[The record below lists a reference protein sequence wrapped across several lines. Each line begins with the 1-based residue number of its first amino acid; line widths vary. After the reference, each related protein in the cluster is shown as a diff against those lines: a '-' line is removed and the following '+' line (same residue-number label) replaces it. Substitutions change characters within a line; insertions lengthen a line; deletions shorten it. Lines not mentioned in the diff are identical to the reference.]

1 MPFPDTVSAPAR
13 AALADVVHRPFWLDR
28 PDRPEARPALT
39 GDIHADLV
47 VVGGGLSG
55 LWAAYE
61 ARRRFPDWSVVL
73 LEGQRI
79 AEGASGRNG
88 GFVAASLTHGL
99 GNGLARWPDDMPELV
114 RQGQSNLEDIVGV
127 IKSERIDCDLVRSGE
142 LDVAVEDYQVADL
155 RDVVAEA
162 ARLGLNWQ
170 FLDCDAV
177 RARVDSPTYRA
188 GVLDRDGVVMVDP
201 ARLTWG
207 LAAAAERAGV
217 AIYEHTRV
225 TGIDRSGSGLH
236 VKTDF
241 GSVRAGR
248 VALATSAFPPLLK
261 RLGHYVVPVYD
272 SVLMTEPLSRDQ
284 RDAIGWEDRVG
295 IGDAGN
301 QFHYY
306 RMSEDG
312 RILWGGYDAS
322 YYGGFNPM
330 HERQGAP
337 FARLSE
343 HFRYTF
349 PQLDGLRFTHAWA
362 GAIDTCSRFSAFWG
376 TAYDGRLSYSLGFT
390 GLGVGAS
397 RFGAQVML
405 DLLSGERTE
414 RTGLEMVQTKP
425 IPFPP
430 EPIRG
435 FGIRVTRRAID
446 KADRNEGRRNLWLRT
461 LDRVG
466 LGFDS

>member
-28 PDRPEARPALT
+28 PERPEARPALT

-73 LEGQRI
+73 VEGQRI

-99 GNGLARWPDDMPELV
+99 GNGLARWPDDLPELV
-114 RQGQSNLEDIVGV
+114 RQGQSNLADIVGV
-127 IKSERIDCDLVRSGE
+127 IARERIDCDLVRSGE

-162 ARLGLNWQ
+162 ASLGLDLQ
-170 FLDCDAV
+170 FLDRDEV

-207 LAAAAERAGV
+207 LASAAERAGV

-225 TGIDRSGSGLH
+225 TGIDGSGSGLR
-236 VKTDF
+236 VTIDF

>member
-127 IKSERIDCDLVRSGE
+127 IESERIDCDLVRSGE

-162 ARLGLNWQ
+162 ASLGLTWQ
-170 FLDCDAV
+170 FLDRDEV

-207 LAAAAERAGV
+207 LAAAAERAEV
-217 AIYEHTRV
+217 AIHEHTRV
-225 TGIDRSGSGLH
+225 TGIERSGSGLR
-236 VKTDF
+236 VTTDF

>member
-1 MPFPDTVSAPAR
+1 
-13 AALADVVHRPFWLDR
+13 
-28 PDRPEARPALT
+28 
-39 GDIHADLV
+39 
-47 VVGGGLSG
+47 
-55 LWAAYE
+55 
-61 ARRRFPDWSVVL
+61 VVL

-127 IKSERIDCDLVRSGE
+127 IESERIDCDLVRSGE

-162 ARLGLNWQ
+162 ARLGLSWQ
-170 FLDCDAV
+170 FLDRDAV

-225 TGIDRSGSGLH
+225 TGVERSGSGLR
-236 VKTDF
+236 VTTDF

-414 RTGLEMVQTKP
+414 RTGLEMVRTKP

>member
-127 IKSERIDCDLVRSGE
+127 IESERIDCDLVRSGE

-162 ARLGLNWQ
+162 ARLGLSWQ
-170 FLDCDAV
+170 FLDRDAV

-225 TGIDRSGSGLH
+225 TGVERSGSGLR
-236 VKTDF
+236 VTTDF

-414 RTGLEMVQTKP
+414 RTGLEMVRTKP

>member
-1 MPFPDTVSAPAR
+1 MPFPDVVTTAAR
-13 AALADVVHRPFWLDR
+13 AALADVRFTPYWLDQPSR
-28 PDRPEARPALT
+28 PAARPALV
-39 GDIHADLV
+39 GDVEADLV
-47 VVGGGLSG
+47 VIGGGLSG
-55 LWAAYE
+55 LWTAYE
-61 ARRRFPDWSVVL
+61 ARRRFPDWSVIL

-79 AEGASGRNG
+79 AEAASGRNG

-99 GNGLARWPDDMPELV
+99 PNGLARWPGEMPELL
-114 RQGQSNLEDIVGV
+114 RLGQANLDGIVSVVEAEG
-127 IKSERIDCDLVRSGE
+127 IDCDLVRSGE
-142 LDVAVEDYQVADL
+142 LDVAVDGYQVADL
-155 RDVVAEA
+155 REMVEA
-162 ARLGLNWQ
+162 AGALGLDYE
-170 FLDCDAV
+170 FLDRDAV
-177 RARVDSPTYRA
+177 RSMVDSPTYHA
-188 GVLDRDGVVMVDP
+188 GVLDRRGVVMVDP
-201 ARLTWG
+201 ARLSWG
-207 LAAAAERAGV
+207 LASAAERAGV
-217 AIYEHTRV
+217 VIHEQTRV
-225 TGIDRSGSGLH
+225 TDLGRAGAGM
-236 VKTDF
+236 VVTTDF

-248 VALATSAFPPLLK
+248 VALATSAFPPLLR

-272 SVLMTEPLSRDQ
+272 SVLMTEPLTPEQ
-284 RDAIGWEDRVG
+284 RASIGWQDRVG
-295 IGDAGN
+295 IGNAGN

-306 RMSEDG
+306 RITHDG

-349 PQLDGLRFTHAWA
+349 PQLEGLRFTHAWA

-376 TAYDGRLSYSLGFT
+376 TAYDGRVSYSLGFT

-405 DLLSGERTE
+405 DLLSGESTE
-414 RTGLEMVQTKP
+414 RTRLEMVRTKP

-435 FGIRVTRRAID
+435 IGIGITRRAID
-446 KADRNEGRRNLWLRT
+446 KADRNEGRRNIWLRT
-461 LDRVG
+461 LDRIG

>member
-99 GNGLARWPDDMPELV
+99 GNGLARWPDELPELV

-127 IKSERIDCDLVRSGE
+127 IESERIDCDLVRSGE

-170 FLDCDAV
+170 FLDRDEV

-201 ARLTWG
+201 ARMTWG
-207 LAAAAERAGV
+207 LAAAAERAEV

-225 TGIDRSGSGLH
+225 TGIERSGSGLR
-236 VKTDF
+236 VTTDF

-284 RDAIGWEDRVG
+284 RAAIGWEDRVG

-405 DLLSGERTE
+405 DLLSGEPTE
-414 RTGLEMVQTKP
+414 RTALEMVRTKP

>member
-1 MPFPDTVSAPAR
+1 MPFPDVVTPAAR
-13 AALADVVHRPFWLDR
+13 AALADVRFTPYWLDQPDR
-28 PDRPEARPALT
+28 PDARPALV
-39 GDIHADLV
+39 GDVEADLV

-55 LWAAYE
+55 LWTAYE
-61 ARRRFPDWSVVL
+61 ARRRFPDWTVIL

-79 AEGASGRNG
+79 AEAASGRNG

-99 GNGLARWPDDMPELV
+99 PNGVSRWPGEMPELV
-114 RQGQSNLEDIVGV
+114 RQGQANLEGIVSV
-127 IKSERIDCDLVRSGE
+127 IEAEGIDCDLVRSGE
-142 LDVAVEDYQVADL
+142 LDVAVDDYQVADL
-155 RDVVAEA
+155 REMVQEA
-162 ARLGLNWQ
+162 GALGLDYE
-170 FLDCDAV
+170 FLDRDAV
-177 RARVDSPTYRA
+177 RSMVNSPTYHA
-188 GVLDRDGVVMVDP
+188 GVLDRRGVVMVDP
-201 ARLTWG
+201 ARLSWG
-207 LAAAAERAGV
+207 LASAATRAGV
-217 AIYEHTRV
+217 VIHEQTRV
-225 TGIDRSGSGLH
+225 TDLGRAGPGMM
-236 VKTDF
+236 VRTDF

-248 VALATSAFPPLLK
+248 VALATSAFPPLLR

-272 SVLMTEPLSRDQ
+272 SVLMTEPLSAQQ
-284 RDAIGWEDRVG
+284 RALIGWQERVG

-306 RMSEDG
+306 RITHDG

-349 PQLDGLRFTHAWA
+349 PQLEGLRFTHAWA

-405 DLLSGERTE
+405 DLLSGESTE
-414 RTGLEMVQTKP
+414 RTRLEMVRTKP

-435 FGIRVTRRAID
+435 IGIGITRRAID

>member
-39 GDIHADLV
+39 GDIQADLV

-73 LEGQRI
+73 LEGHRI
-79 AEGASGRNG
+79 ADGASGRNG

-99 GNGLARWPDDMPELV
+99 SNGLSRWPDDMPELV
-114 RQGQSNLEDIVGV
+114 RQGQANLEGIVGV
-127 IKSERIDCDLVRSGE
+127 IHDERIDCDLVRSGE
-142 LDVAVEDYQVADL
+142 LDVAVEDYQVTDL

-162 ARLGLNWQ
+162 ASLGLAWE
-170 FLDCDAV
+170 FLERDEL

-188 GVLDRDGVVMVDP
+188 GVLDRAGVVMVDP
-201 ARLTWG
+201 ARMSWG

-217 AIYEHTRV
+217 AIFEHTRV
-225 TGIDRSGSGLH
+225 TGIDRSGSGLR
-236 VKTDF
+236 VTTDF
-241 GSVRAGR
+241 GSVRARR

-272 SVLMTEPLSRDQ
+272 SVLMTEPLSADQ
-284 RDAIGWEDRVG
+284 RAAIGWEERVG

-405 DLLSGERTE
+405 DLLSGEQTE
-414 RTGLEMVQTKP
+414 RTRLEMVCTKP

-430 EPIRG
+430 EPIRS

>member
-28 PDRPEARPALT
+28 SERPEARPALT

-99 GNGLARWPDDMPELV
+99 GNGLARWPDELPELV

-170 FLDCDAV
+170 FLDRDEV

-207 LAAAAERAGV
+207 LAAAAERAEV
-217 AIYEHTRV
+217 AIHEHTRV
-225 TGIDRSGSGLH
+225 TGIERSGSGLR
-236 VKTDF
+236 VTTDF

>member
-1 MPFPDTVSAPAR
+1 
-13 AALADVVHRPFWLDR
+13 
-28 PDRPEARPALT
+28 
-39 GDIHADLV
+39 
-47 VVGGGLSG
+47 
-55 LWAAYE
+55 
-61 ARRRFPDWSVVL
+61 
-73 LEGQRI
+73 
-79 AEGASGRNG
+79 
-88 GFVAASLTHGL
+88 
-99 GNGLARWPDDMPELV
+99 MPELV

-127 IKSERIDCDLVRSGE
+127 IESERIDCDLVRSGE

-170 FLDCDAV
+170 FLDRDEV

-272 SVLMTEPLSRDQ
+272 SVLMTEPLSRGQ

-405 DLLSGERTE
+405 DLLSGEQTE
-414 RTGLEMVQTKP
+414 RTALEMVRTKP

>member
-13 AALADVVHRPFWLDR
+13 AALADVVHRPFWLDSPAR
-28 PDRPEARPALT
+28 PSARPALT
-39 GDIHADLV
+39 GDVHADLV
-47 VVGGGLSG
+47 VIGGGLSG

-61 ARRRFPDWSVVL
+61 ARRRFPGWSVVL

-99 GNGLARWPDDMPELV
+99 PNGLSRWPDEMPALV
-114 RQGQSNLEDIVGV
+114 RQGQANLEDIVSV
-127 IKSERIDCDLVRSGE
+127 IQREGIDCDLVRSGE
-142 LDVAVEDYQVADL
+142 LDVAVADYQVADL
-155 RDVVAEA
+155 RDMVAEA
-162 ARLGLNWQ
+162 AALGLAYE
-170 FLDCDAV
+170 FLDREQV

-201 ARLTWG
+201 ARLSWG

-217 AIYEHTRV
+217 VVHEHTRV
-225 TGIDRSGSGLH
+225 TGLERAGAGLR
-236 VKTDF
+236 VTTDF

-272 SVLMTEPLSRDQ
+272 SVLMTEPLSPEQ
-284 RDAIGWEDRVG
+284 RTSIGWQDRVG

-306 RMSEDG
+306 RITYDG

-322 YYGGFNPM
+322 YYGGFNPL

-349 PQLDGLRFTHAWA
+349 PQLHGVRFTHAWA

-405 DLLSGERTE
+405 DMLSGERTE
-414 RTGLEMVQTKP
+414 RTALEMVRTKP

-435 FGIRVTRRAID
+435 IGIGITRRAID

-461 LDRVG
+461 LDRIG

>member
-1 MPFPDTVSAPAR
+1 MPFPDVVTPAAR
-13 AALADVVHRPFWLDR
+13 AALADVRFTPYWLDQPSR
-28 PDRPEARPALT
+28 PAARPALV
-39 GDIHADLV
+39 GDVEADLV
-47 VVGGGLSG
+47 VIGGGLSG
-55 LWAAYE
+55 LWTAYE
-61 ARRRFPDWSVVL
+61 ARRRFPDWSVIL

-79 AEGASGRNG
+79 AEAASGRNG

-99 GNGLARWPDDMPELV
+99 PNGMSRWPGEMPELL
-114 RQGQSNLEDIVGV
+114 RLGQANLDGIVSVVEAEG
-127 IKSERIDCDLVRSGE
+127 IDCDLVRSGE
-142 LDVAVEDYQVADL
+142 LDVAVDGYQVADL
-155 RDVVAEA
+155 REMVEA
-162 ARLGLNWQ
+162 AGALGLDYE
-170 FLDCDAV
+170 FLDRDAV
-177 RARVDSPTYRA
+177 RSMVDSPTYHA
-188 GVLDRDGVVMVDP
+188 GVLDRRGVVMVDP
-201 ARLTWG
+201 ARLSWG
-207 LAAAAERAGV
+207 LASAAERAGV
-217 AIYEHTRV
+217 VIHEQTRV
-225 TGIDRSGSGLH
+225 TDLGRAGTGM
-236 VKTDF
+236 VVTTDF

-248 VALATSAFPPLLK
+248 VALATSAFPPLLR

-272 SVLMTEPLSRDQ
+272 SVLMTEPLTPEQ
-284 RDAIGWEDRVG
+284 RASIGWQDRIG

-306 RMSEDG
+306 RITHDG

-349 PQLDGLRFTHAWA
+349 PQLEGLRFTHAWA

-405 DLLSGERTE
+405 DLLSGESTE
-414 RTGLEMVQTKP
+414 RTRLEMVRTKP

-435 FGIRVTRRAID
+435 IGIGITRRAID
-446 KADRNEGRRNLWLRT
+446 KADRNEGRRNIWLRT
-461 LDRVG
+461 LDRIG

>member
-127 IKSERIDCDLVRSGE
+127 IESERIDCDLVRSGE

-170 FLDCDAV
+170 FLDRDAV

-207 LAAAAERAGV
+207 LAAAAERAEV
-217 AIYEHTRV
+217 AIHEHTRV
-225 TGIDRSGSGLH
+225 TGIERSGSGLR
-236 VKTDF
+236 VTTDF

-284 RDAIGWEDRVG
+284 RAAIGWEDRVG

-376 TAYDGRLSYSLGFT
+376 TAYDGRLTYSLGFT

-414 RTGLEMVQTKP
+414 RTGLEMVRTKP

>member
-1 MPFPDTVSAPAR
+1 MPFPDVVTPAAR
-13 AALADVVHRPFWLDR
+13 AALADVRFTPYWLDQPSR
-28 PDRPEARPALT
+28 PAARPALV
-39 GDIHADLV
+39 GDVEADLV
-47 VVGGGLSG
+47 VIGGGLSG
-55 LWAAYE
+55 LWTAYE
-61 ARRRFPDWSVVL
+61 ARRRFPDWSVIL

-79 AEGASGRNG
+79 AEAASGRNG

-99 GNGLARWPDDMPELV
+99 PNGTSRWPGEMPELL
-114 RQGQSNLEDIVGV
+114 RLGQANLDGIVSVVEAEG
-127 IKSERIDCDLVRSGE
+127 IDCDLVRSGE
-142 LDVAVEDYQVADL
+142 LDVAVDGYQVADL
-155 RDVVAEA
+155 REMVEA
-162 ARLGLNWQ
+162 AGALGLDYE
-170 FLDCDAV
+170 FLDRDAV
-177 RARVDSPTYRA
+177 RSMVDSPTYHA
-188 GVLDRDGVVMVDP
+188 GVLDRRGVVMVDP
-201 ARLTWG
+201 ARLSWG
-207 LAAAAERAGV
+207 LASAAERAGV
-217 AIYEHTRV
+217 VIHEQTRV
-225 TGIDRSGSGLH
+225 TDLGRAGAGM
-236 VKTDF
+236 VVTTDF

-248 VALATSAFPPLLK
+248 VALATSAFPPLLR

-272 SVLMTEPLSRDQ
+272 SVLMTEPLTPEQ
-284 RDAIGWEDRVG
+284 RASIGWQDRVG

-306 RMSEDG
+306 RITHDG

-405 DLLSGERTE
+405 DLLSGESTE
-414 RTGLEMVQTKP
+414 RTRLEMVRTKP

-435 FGIRVTRRAID
+435 IGIGITRRAID
-446 KADRNEGRRNLWLRT
+446 KADRNEGRRNIWLRT
-461 LDRVG
+461 LDRIG

>member
-39 GDIHADLV
+39 GDIQADLV

-61 ARRRFPDWSVVL
+61 ARRRFPEWSVVL

-99 GNGLARWPDDMPELV
+99 GNGLARWPDELPELV

-127 IKSERIDCDLVRSGE
+127 IDGERIDCDLVRSGE
-142 LDVAVEDYQVADL
+142 LDVAVEGYQVADL
-155 RDVVAEA
+155 REVVAEA
-162 ARLGLNWQ
+162 ASLGLAWE
-170 FLDCDAV
+170 FLDRDEV

-217 AIYEHTRV
+217 VIHEHTRV
-225 TGIDRSGSGLH
+225 TSVERSGSGLH

-306 RMSEDG
+306 RLSEDG

-414 RTGLEMVQTKP
+414 RTGLEMVRTKP

>member
-47 VVGGGLSG
+47 VIGGGLSG

-127 IKSERIDCDLVRSGE
+127 IESERIDCDLVRSGE

-170 FLDCDAV
+170 FLDRDEV

-272 SVLMTEPLSRDQ
+272 SVLMTEPLSRGQ

-405 DLLSGERTE
+405 DLLSGEQTE
-414 RTGLEMVQTKP
+414 RTALEMVRTKP

>member
-39 GDIHADLV
+39 GDIQADLV

-61 ARRRFPDWSVVL
+61 ARRRFPEWSVVL

-99 GNGLARWPDDMPELV
+99 GNGLARWPDELPELV
-114 RQGQSNLEDIVGV
+114 RQGQANLEDIVGV
-127 IKSERIDCDLVRSGE
+127 IRDERIDCDLVRSGE

-155 RDVVAEA
+155 REVVAEA
-162 ARLGLNWQ
+162 ASLGLAWD
-170 FLDCDAV
+170 FLDRDEV

-207 LAAAAERAGV
+207 LATAAERAGV
-217 AIYEHTRV
+217 VIHEHTRV
-225 TGIDRSGSGLH
+225 TSLERSGSGLL
-236 VKTDF
+236 VQTDF

-284 RDAIGWEDRVG
+284 RDAIGWQDRVG

-414 RTGLEMVQTKP
+414 RTGLEMVRTKP

>member
-99 GNGLARWPDDMPELV
+99 GNGLARWPDELPELV

-127 IKSERIDCDLVRSGE
+127 IESERIDCDLVRSGE

-170 FLDCDAV
+170 FLDRDAV

-207 LAAAAERAGV
+207 LAAAAERAEV

-225 TGIDRSGSGLH
+225 TGIERSGSGLR
-236 VKTDF
+236 VTTDF

-284 RDAIGWEDRVG
+284 RAAIGWEDRVG

-405 DLLSGERTE
+405 DLLSGEQTE
-414 RTGLEMVQTKP
+414 RTGLEMVRTKP

>member
-47 VVGGGLSG
+47 VIGGGLSG

-61 ARRRFPDWSVVL
+61 ARRRFPEWSVVL

-127 IKSERIDCDLVRSGE
+127 IESERIDCDLVRSGE

-170 FLDCDAV
+170 FLDRDEV

-272 SVLMTEPLSRDQ
+272 SVLMTEPLSRGQ

-414 RTGLEMVQTKP
+414 RTGLEMVRTKP

>member
-1 MPFPDTVSAPAR
+1 MPFPDTVTPEAR
-13 AALADVVHRPFWLDR
+13 AALADIAHRPFWLDT
-28 PDRPEARPALT
+28 PDRPAPRAALT
-39 GDIHADLV
+39 GDIQADLV

-61 ARRRFPDWSVVL
+61 ARRRFPDWTVVL

-99 GNGLARWPDDMPELV
+99 PNGLSRWPAEMPELV
-114 RQGQSNLEDIVGV
+114 RQGRANLTGIVDV
-127 IKSERIDCDLVRSGE
+127 IEREGIECDLVRSGE
-142 LDVAVEDYQVADL
+142 LDVAVEDYQVTDL
-155 RDVVAEA
+155 REMVDEA
-162 ARLGLNWQ
+162 ASLGLAYE
-170 FLDCDAV
+170 FLDRDRV
-177 RARVDSPTYRA
+177 RQLVDSPTYRA
-188 GVLDRDGVVMVDP
+188 GVLDREGVVMVDP
-201 ARLTWG
+201 ARMSWG

-217 AIYEHTRV
+217 AVHEQTRV
-225 TGIDRSGSGLH
+225 TRIDRAGAGLR
-236 VKTDF
+236 VTTDF
-241 GSVRAGR
+241 GSVRAAR

-261 RLGHYVVPVYD
+261 RLSHYVVPVYD
-272 SVLMTEPLSRDQ
+272 SVLVTEPLSSEQ
-284 RDAIGWEDRVG
+284 RAAIGWSDRVG

-306 RMSEDG
+306 RMTDDG

-330 HERQGAP
+330 HERHGAP

-405 DLLSGERTE
+405 DMLAGQRTE
-414 RTGLEMVQTKP
+414 RTALEMVRTKP

-435 FGIRVTRRAID
+435 IGIGITRRAID

-461 LDRVG
+461 LDRIG

>member
-127 IKSERIDCDLVRSGE
+127 IESERIDCDLVRSGE

-162 ARLGLNWQ
+162 ASLGLTWQ
-170 FLDCDAV
+170 FLDRDEV
-177 RARVDSPTYRA
+177 RARVDSPTYCA

-207 LAAAAERAGV
+207 LAAAAERAEV
-217 AIYEHTRV
+217 AIHEHTRV
-225 TGIDRSGSGLH
+225 TGIERSGSGLR
-236 VKTDF
+236 VTTDF

>member
-28 PDRPEARPALT
+28 SERPEARPALT

-99 GNGLARWPDDMPELV
+99 GNGLARWPDELPELV

-127 IKSERIDCDLVRSGE
+127 IESERIDCDLVRSGE

-170 FLDCDAV
+170 FLDRDEV

-207 LAAAAERAGV
+207 LAAAAERAEV
-217 AIYEHTRV
+217 AIHEHTRV
-225 TGIDRSGSGLH
+225 TGIERSGSGLR
-236 VKTDF
+236 VTTDF

-272 SVLMTEPLSRDQ
+272 SVLMTEPLSRGQ

-405 DLLSGERTE
+405 DLLSGEQTE
-414 RTGLEMVQTKP
+414 RTGLEMVRTKP

>member
-28 PDRPEARPALT
+28 PERPEARPALT

-73 LEGQRI
+73 VEGQRI

-99 GNGLARWPDDMPELV
+99 GNGLARWPDDLPELV
-114 RQGQSNLEDIVGV
+114 RQGQSNLAEIVGV
-127 IKSERIDCDLVRSGE
+127 IVGERIDCDLVRSGE

-162 ARLGLNWQ
+162 ASLGLNWQ
-170 FLDCDAV
+170 FLDRDEV

-225 TGIDRSGSGLH
+225 TGIDGSGSGLR
-236 VKTDF
+236 VTTDF

>member
-1 MPFPDTVSAPAR
+1 MPFPDVVTPQAR
-13 AALADVVHRPFWLDR
+13 AALADVRFTPYWLDQ
-28 PDRPEARPALT
+28 PQRPEPRPAFV
-39 GDIHADLV
+39 GDADADLV
-47 VVGGGLSG
+47 VIGGGLSG
-55 LWAAYE
+55 LWTAYE
-61 ARRRFPDWSVVL
+61 ARRRFPGWSVML

-79 AEGASGRNG
+79 AEAASGRNG

-99 GNGLARWPDDMPELV
+99 PNGLARWPGEMPELV
-114 RQGQSNLEDIVGV
+114 RQGQSNLDGIVDV
-127 IKSERIDCDLVRSGE
+127 IEAEGIECDLVRSGE

-155 RDVVAEA
+155 REMVDEA
-162 ARLGLNWQ
+162 ASLGLDYE
-170 FLDCDAV
+170 FLDRDAV
-177 RARVDSPTYRA
+177 RALVDSPTYRA
-188 GVLDRDGVVMVDP
+188 GVLDRRGVVMVDP
-201 ARLTWG
+201 ARLSWG
-207 LAAAAERAGV
+207 LTAAAERLGATV
-217 AIYEHTRV
+217 HEQTRV
-225 TGIDRSGSGLH
+225 TDIERAGAGLRVRS
-236 VKTDF
+236 DF
-241 GSVRAGR
+241 GTVRAGR

-272 SVLMTEPLSRDQ
+272 SVLMTEPLSEDQ
-284 RDAIGWEDRVG
+284 RAAIGWHDRVG

-306 RMSEDG
+306 RMTHDG

-376 TAYDGRLSYSLGFT
+376 KAYDGKLAYSLGFT

-397 RFGAQVML
+397 RFGAQVMVDML
-405 DLLSGERTE
+405 AGEVTE
-414 RTGLEMVQTKP
+414 RTRLEMVQTKP

-430 EPIRG
+430 EPVRG
-435 FGIRVTRRAID
+435 IGIKITRKAID
-446 KADRNEGRRNLWLRT
+446 KADRSEGRRNLWLRT
-461 LDRVG
+461 LDRIG

>member
-127 IKSERIDCDLVRSGE
+127 IESERIDCDLVRSGE

-162 ARLGLNWQ
+162 ARLGLSWQ
-170 FLDCDAV
+170 FLDRDAV

-225 TGIDRSGSGLH
+225 TGVERSGSGLR
-236 VKTDF
+236 VTTDF

-284 RDAIGWEDRVG
+284 RAAIGWEDRVG

-414 RTGLEMVQTKP
+414 RTGLEMVRTKP

>member
-1 MPFPDTVSAPAR
+1 MPFPDTVSAQAR
-13 AALADVVHRPFWLDR
+13 SALSEVAHRPFWLDSPER
-28 PDRPEARPALT
+28 PAPRPALT
-39 GDIHADLV
+39 GDVQADLV
-47 VVGGGLSG
+47 VIGGGLSG

-99 GNGLARWPDDMPELV
+99 GNGLSRWPEEMPELV
-114 RQGQSNLEDIVGV
+114 RQGRRNLQGIVDV
-127 IKSERIDCDLVRSGE
+127 IESEAIDCDLVRSGE
-142 LDVAVEDYQVADL
+142 LDVAVADYQVADL
-155 RDVVAEA
+155 HELVAEA
-162 ARLGLNWQ
+162 AALGLDYE
-170 FLDCDAV
+170 FLDEEQV

-201 ARLTWG
+201 ARLSWG
-207 LAAAAERAGV
+207 LAAAVERSGVTVHEQTRATGIERAG
-217 AIYEHTRV
+217 
-225 TGIDRSGSGLH
+225 SGLQ
-236 VKTDF
+236 VSTDF

-272 SVLMTEPLSRDQ
+272 SVLMTEPLSDQ
-284 RDAIGWEDRVG
+284 QRAAIGWKDRVG

-306 RMSEDG
+306 RITDDG

-376 TAYDGRLSYSLGFT
+376 TAYDGRLSYSVGFT

-405 DLLSGERTE
+405 DLLAGERTE
-414 RTGLEMVQTKP
+414 RTTLEMVRTKP

-435 FGIRVTRRAID
+435 IGIGITRRAID
-446 KADRNEGRRNLWLRT
+446 RADRNEGRRNLWLRT
-461 LDRVG
+461 LDRIG

>member
-1 MPFPDTVSAPAR
+1 MPFPDTVSAAAR
-13 AALADVVHRPFWLDR
+13 AALADVVHRPYWLDR
-28 PDRPEARPALT
+28 ADRPAPRPALT
-39 GDIHADLV
+39 GDIAADLV

-55 LWAAYE
+55 LWTAYE

-73 LEGQRI
+73 LEGERI
-79 AEGASGRNG
+79 AEAASGRNG

-99 GNGLARWPDDMPELV
+99 PNGLARWPREMPELV
-114 RQGQSNLEDIVGV
+114 RQGQANLEGIVSAIQREG
-127 IKSERIDCDLVRSGE
+127 IDCDLVRSGE
-142 LDVAVEDYQVADL
+142 LDVAVEDYQVAHL
-155 RDVVAEA
+155 REMVAEA
-162 ARLGLNWQ
+162 ADLGLSWEFFDRDQ
-170 FLDCDAV
+170 V
-177 RARVDSPTYRA
+177 RALVDSPTYRA

-201 ARLTWG
+201 ARLSWG

-217 AIYEHTRV
+217 TVHEQTRV
-225 TGIDRSGSGLH
+225 TGLERAGAGLRLA
-236 VKTDF
+236 TDF
-241 GSVRAGR
+241 GSVRAGH

-272 SVLMTEPLSRDQ
+272 SVLMTEPLSPEQ
-284 RDAIGWEDRVG
+284 RASIGWQDRVG

-306 RMSEDG
+306 RITDDG

-405 DLLSGERTE
+405 DMLAGERTE
-414 RTGLEMVQTKP
+414 RTSLEMVRTKP

-435 FGIRVTRRAID
+435 FGIGITRRAID
-446 KADRNEGRRNLWLRT
+446 KADRNQGKRNLWLRT